1 MRRNIIA
8 ANWKMYFTIN
18 EAEAVANR
26 MAEVVN
32 NKTKVIVC
40 PPFVFLDRLSKV
52 FLKTSIKLGAQ
63 NMYFEE
69 KGAFTGEISPT
80 MIESVGCE
88 YVIIGHS
95 ERRHIFGERDIDI
108 RKKVVSAIEHNLKP
122 ILCVGETLTQ
132 RKDGKAK
139 DVVERQIITA
149 LDGVDLNSVVVAYEP
164 VWAIGTGV
172 PADLDTVNEMHSF
185 IRGLLEDVPI
195 LYGGSVKDKNAYE
208 LAQINDVDGFLV
220 GSASLDAD
228 TFKKIIDEFE
238 RAKGVN

>member
-1 MRRNIIA
+1 MRRNIVA
-8 ANWKMYFTIN
+8 ANWKMYFTVN
-18 EAEAVANR
+18 EAEAVASK
-26 MAEVVN
+26 MAKVVN
-32 NKTKVIVC
+32 NKTEVIVC
-40 PPFVFLDRLSKV
+40 PPFVFLDRLSKA

-69 KGAFTGEISPT
+69 KGAFTGEISPI
-80 MIESVGCE
+80 MIKSVGCE

-95 ERRHIFGERDIDI
+95 ERRHIFGESDVDIH
-108 RKKVVSAIEHNLKP
+108 KKVVSGIEHGLKP
-122 ILCVGETLTQ
+122 ILCVGETLSQ
-132 RKDGKAK
+132 RKDGRAK
-139 DVVERQIITA
+139 DVVERQIIAA

-185 IRGLLEDVPI
+185 IRSLIEDVSI
-195 LYGGSVKDKNAYE
+195 LYGGSVKDKNSYE
-208 LAQINDVDGFLV
+208 LAQIDDVDGFLV